1 MGTEKEQ
8 CGSVWVRE
16 LLLSTHGAMVA
27 IKRVYMRA
35 FMRVCLC
42 VCARARVRACVRVC
56 ANDEGLCVGVGVGGC
71 PCVCGCA

>member
-27 IKRVYMRA
+27 IKRVYIRA
-35 FMRVCLC
+35 IHACVHLC
-42 VCARARVRACVRVC
+42 VCARARVRACVCVRVC
-56 ANDEGLCVGVGVGGC
+56 ANDEGLCVGGC
-71 PCVCGCA
+71 G